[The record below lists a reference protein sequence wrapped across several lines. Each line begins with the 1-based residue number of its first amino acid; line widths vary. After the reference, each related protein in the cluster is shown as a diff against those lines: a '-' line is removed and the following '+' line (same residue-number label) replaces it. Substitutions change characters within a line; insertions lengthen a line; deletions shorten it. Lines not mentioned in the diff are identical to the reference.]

1 MRADRFVRRMPE
13 VRLQT
18 GEIVEVDLDQEI
30 RGIRGSLLV
39 LCAVGHTPA
48 DAYSPHDRNLTDG
61 LLEGLDESFA
71 VARVS
76 GPRAVSWRRRE

>member
-1 MRADRFVRRMPE
+1 MPK

-30 RGIRGSLLV
+30 RCIRGILLV

-48 DAYSPHDRNLTDG
+48 DAYSPHDRNLTNG
-61 LLEGLDESFA
+61 LLKGLDECFT
-71 VARVS
+71 VARC
-76 GPRAVSWRRRE
+76 